1 MRLVKST
8 YQNGGLF
15 DKGRRLRRRAGRQ
28 QQRLYRMIGD
38 DPSKMEKYAEALEGS
53 EFEQPIEEKP
63 MFDFDLSGIDLTRVN
78 DGKDYLEESCPF
90 GDGTSGSCKA
100 GDLKAEKSKV
110 VVMPAFNPTKSR
122 YNLRTVGD
130 PQKEKELADKIL
142 QNLAEARR
150 LEQPPGKFSNPRFL

>member
-1 MRLVKST
+1 MRPVKST

-28 QQRLYRMIGD
+28 QRRLYRMLSY
-38 DPSKMEKYAEALEGS
+38 DPSKMEEYAEAFEGS

-63 MFDFDLSGIDLTRVN
+63 MFDFDLSGIDLTPSN
-78 DGKDYLEESCPF
+78 DGCPP
-90 GDGTSGSCKA
+90 GQSRGITGSCES
-100 GDLKAEKSKV
+100 GDLKAEKSEV
-110 VVMPAFNPTKSR
+110 VVMPPFNPTKSR

-130 PQKEKELADKIL
+130 PQKEKELADKIM

-150 LEQPPGKFSNPRFL
+150 LEQPPRKFSNPRFL